1 MAFLDN
7 SGDILLD
14 AVLTD
19 EGRKRLAAG
28 TFRPVKYAF
37 GDPEVNYLLYDKTNP
52 SGSAYFDL
60 EILKLPVEIAHTNA
74 AISLRTKLFTLAS
87 QNGDPSLLYLP
98 EIKLDTISFTQ
109 LGFASGRNAYA
120 LVADK
125 ETYDQLTSDAANAL
139 PAGFMDARSADLA
152 VNSLRIRTPI
162 GIDNA
167 AAGDPIDETLD
178 PSLDETQYSVVV
190 DDRLV
195 KLVSP
200 PSADLASAGAL
211 QASVTFGTVGTAAG
225 IAQAAARS
233 NVFSGDDNL
242 RVYDVSTSNNSS
254 QFVPKSSIA
263 VTAGPSTDNVLATS
277 YVVNQQNQNYMFTTY
292 KLGNVTNYAGTGIQ
306 MEVIQSSVRVI
317 GSTTGYSLTVPIE
330 IIRKV

>member
-28 TFRPVKYAF
+28 TFNVTKFAL
-37 GDPEVNYLLYDKTNP
+37 GDQEVNYGLYDKTNA

-74 AISLRTKLFTLAS
+74 SISLRTKLFTLAS
-87 QNGDPSLLYLP
+87 QNGDPSYLYLP
-98 EIKLDTISFTQ
+98 SVKVDTISFAD
-109 LGFASGRNAYA
+109 LAFASGRSAYS
-120 LVADK
+120 LVAD
-125 ETYDQLTSDAANAL
+125 EATYDQLTSNNANAL

-152 VNSLRIRTPI
+152 TNSLRIRTPL

-167 AAGDPIDETLD
+167 AAGDPLSESLD
-178 PSLDETQYSVVV
+178 PRLEETQYSVVI

-195 KLVSP
+195 KLVLPGEVVSTG
-200 PSADLASAGAL
+200 GAL
-211 QASVTFGTVGTAAG
+211 QQSFNVAG
-225 IAQAAARS
+225 SSIATAAARS

-242 RVYDVSTSNNSS
+242 RVYDVSTANETSL
-254 QFVPKSSIA
+254 FVPKSNVA
-263 VTAGPSTDNVLATS
+263 VFAGPSVAQVLAS
-277 YVVNQQNQNYMFTTY
+277 PLLVNQQNQDYMFTTY
-292 KLGNVTNYAGTGIQ
+292 KIGNVSNYASTGVE
-306 MEVIQSSVRVI
+306 MEVIQSSIRVI
-317 GSTTGYSLTVPIE
+317 GETTGLSITVPIE

>member
-28 TFRPVKYAF
+28 TFNPTKYAF
-37 GDPEVNYLLYDKTNP
+37 GDQEVNYGLYEKTNP

-74 AISLRTKLFTLAS
+74 AISLRTKLFTLAA
-87 QNGDPSLLYLP
+87 QNGDPSLLYLS
-98 EIKLDTISFTQ
+98 EIKLDGGNATNKSFAE
-109 LGFASGRNAYA
+109 LAFASGRNAYA
-120 LVADK
+120 IIANE
-125 ETYDQLTSDAANAL
+125 ETYDQLTNNSAKPL
-139 PAGFMDARSADLA
+139 EAGFMDARSADLA
-152 VNSLRIRTPI
+152 ANSLRIRTPI

-167 AAGDPIDETLD
+167 AAGDPISEILD

-195 KLVSP
+195 KLVLPGNEVSTG
-200 PSADLASAGAL
+200 GAL
-211 QASVTFGTVGTAAG
+211 QQSFNIAG
-225 IAQAAARS
+225 SSIAQAAARS
-233 NVFSGDDNL
+233 NVFGGDDNL
-242 RVYDVSTSNNSS
+242 RVYDVSTANEASL
-254 QFVPKSSIA
+254 FVPKSSVA
-263 VTAGPSTDNVLATS
+263 VFAGPSTDNVLAS
-277 YVVNQQNQNYMFTTY
+277 PLVVNQQNQDYMFTTY
-292 KLGNVTNYAGTGIQ
+292 KIGNVSNYAGSGIQ
-306 MEVIQSSVRVI
+306 MEVIQSSIRVI
-317 GSTTGYSLTVPIE
+317 GATTGFSLTVPIE